1 MQRFWKFNW
10 HIFTWKEMLFIKNR
24 RFKHFVKPSGNFFPV
39 SSRCFDALFCFVL
52 FFFAFAAKCGWIN
65 RDLSQSFLWIRRFK
79 NSFAT
84 PNADVCVKIET
95 YQFIQ
100 TCLVLSSISEIVTEM
115 FFFAKARC
123 ETSSNRLDN
132 RALFPSGINM
142 RVSV

>member
-1 MQRFWKFNW
+1 MRLNKP
-10 HIFTWKEMLFIKNR
+10 R
-24 RFKHFVKPSGNFFPV
+24 SFVILSV
-39 SSRCFDALFCFVL
+39 DSTIQTQFCH
-52 FFFAFAAKCGWIN
+52 AECGCLREN
-65 RDLSQSFLWIRRFK
+65 H
-79 NSFAT
+79 
-84 PNADVCVKIET
+84 ET

-132 RALFPSGINM
+132 RALFPPGINM